1 MYLYCFLKDAY
12 SNLSCRY
19 RFQKK
24 YKKKEMV
31 NLRSQ
36 GSPRGEIGEIDTRAP
51 FKSVK
56 AAISL
61 FGEVAVFNE
70 KHTRTRS
77 SEVM

>member
-1 MYLYCFLKDAY
+1 
-12 SNLSCRY
+12 
-19 RFQKK
+19 
-24 YKKKEMV
+24 MV

-36 GSPRGEIGEIDTRAP
+36 GSPNGEIDTRAP

-70 KHTRTRS
+70 KHMRTRS
-77 SEVM
+77 SEVMRLRCKFSIEVAGIKTQKHGNIFIHF